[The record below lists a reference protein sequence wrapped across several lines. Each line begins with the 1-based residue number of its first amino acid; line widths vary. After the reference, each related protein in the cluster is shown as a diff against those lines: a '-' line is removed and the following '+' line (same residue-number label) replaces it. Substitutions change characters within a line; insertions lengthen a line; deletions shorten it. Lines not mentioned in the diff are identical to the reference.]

1 MTDAIPLPP
10 ELLAYAALMEAGK
23 FYEAHEALEDLW
35 AMDPTRTRE
44 LWKGLIM
51 LAGALHHWRCG
62 RRRPAHVLWEGAAA
76 RLRRYPPRVEGVAL
90 APLREWAQ
98 AEFAR
103 YSTDDAPPP
112 APPSGVLA
120 DAESPRPLVSAAVP
134 SPRRPIP

>member
-1 MTDAIPLPP
+1 MSDAIPLPP
-10 ELLAYAALMEAGK
+10 ELAAYAALMEAGE

-62 RRRPAHVLWEGAAA
+62 RRRPAHVLWEGAAS
-76 RLRRYPPRVEGVAL
+76 RLRRYPARVEGVAL
-90 APLREWAQ
+90 GALRDWAT

-103 YSTDDAPPP
+103 YGTDSAPLPAPPRGVLEHAESARPLPPPP
-112 APPSGVLA
+112 AT
-120 DAESPRPLVSAAVP
+120 SA
-134 SPRRPIP
+134 RRPPQ